1 MSASVP
7 NHPHN
12 KEKEN
17 KKTKLTPISEREIL
31 KAAWED
37 RLRRWL
43 NRIDENER
51 FVREHGRDSE
61 IATHWIKIYKAQV
74 DELELAIK
82 EL

>member
-1 MSASVP
+1 M
-7 NHPHN
+7 
-12 KEKEN
+12 
-17 KKTKLTPISEREIL
+17 KLTTISEKEIL

-51 FVREHGRDSE
+51 FVREHGRDSK

-82 EL
+82 ALEDAE

>member
-1 MSASVP
+1 M
-7 NHPHN
+7 
-12 KEKEN
+12 
-17 KKTKLTPISEREIL
+17 KLTTISEQEIL

-51 FVREHGRDSE
+51 FVREHGRDSK
-61 IATHWIKIYKAQV
+61 IATHWIKIYKSQV

-82 EL
+82 ELEDAE

>member
-1 MSASVP
+1 M
-7 NHPHN
+7 
-12 KEKEN
+12 
-17 KKTKLTPISEREIL
+17 KLTTISEKEIL

-51 FVREHGRDSE
+51 FVREHGRDSK

-82 EL
+82 ELEDAE

>member
-1 MSASVP
+1 M
-7 NHPHN
+7 
-12 KEKEN
+12 
-17 KKTKLTPISEREIL
+17 KLTTISEKEIL

-61 IATHWIKIYKAQV
+61 IAAHWIKIYKAQV

-82 EL
+82 ELEDAE

>member
-1 MSASVP
+1 M
-7 NHPHN
+7 
-12 KEKEN
+12 
-17 KKTKLTPISEREIL
+17 KLTTISEKEIL

-61 IATHWIKIYKAQV
+61 IATHWIKIYKAQM

-82 EL
+82 ELEDAE